1 MRQDNLSGSTT
12 KRVLGVDGLL
22 MNSARMDMCWPVLGL
37 DQKVTREAPVMTQL
51 VGCSLPVCGFVI
63 KI

>member
-1 MRQDNLSGSTT
+1 MDP
-12 KRVLGVDGLL
+12 KRVLGGDGLL
-22 MNSARMDMCWPVLGL
+22 MNSARADMCWLVLGL

-63 KI
+63 KS